1 MKESLVELSS
11 TEITRKYAVV
21 LKDVYATYVG
31 ENKPAIRKINLK
43 VRYGDFILITGPNGA
58 GKTTL
63 LETILGLLKPTA
75 GDILVLG
82 FRVPEKAR
90 LVRRYCSYVPQ
101 DFMSPVSEPFLV
113 KDIVAMGL
121 ASKKGVFEG
130 LSTKEWEE
138 VYKALR
144 IFGVEDLAN
153 RPIGKLSGGQ
163 QQRVML
169 ARAFVRKPKLLILD
183 EPMSYL
189 DKKAKVE
196 VSNLLSEVNKGG
208 VTIIMVSHDVSIIP
222 EACNAIVS
230 MERGTIKEVREL

>member
-1 MKESLVELSS
+1 MKLVS
-11 TEITRKYAVV
+11 IDVTREYAVV
-21 LKDVYATYVG
+21 LENVYATYVG

-43 VRYGDFILITGPNGA
+43 IRYGDFVLITGPNGA

-82 FRVPEKAR
+82 LRIPEEAR

-101 DFMSPVSEPFLV
+101 DFMSSVSEPFLV
-113 KDIVAMGL
+113 KYVVAMGL

-130 LSTKEWEE
+130 LSASEWEE

-144 IFGVEDLAN
+144 MFGVEDLAE

-163 QQRVML
+163 QQRVIL
-169 ARAFVRKPKLLILD
+169 ARAFVRRPRLLILD
-183 EPMSYL
+183 EPLSYL
-189 DKKAKVE
+189 DKEAKVE
-196 VSNLLSEVNKGG
+196 VSDLLSKINRDG
-208 VTIIMVSHDVSIIP
+208 VTIIMVSHDTSIIP
-222 EACNAIVS
+222 EECDFLVF
-230 MERGTIKEVREL
+230 MEEGTIKEVREI